1 MNVIVCH
8 HYCAGRWVQQ
18 LRTRSSRRR
27 RAPPR
32 NPYPRT
38 HHRLHSTAQWCPS
51 KQRAQS
57 VMPKPSFIIR
67 TTMRFTVSMNGGGI
81 LILSTCMVGCIEWG
95 QRAYAHSGST
105 PNAAATSPSASIS
118 FQSIRSC
125 CCLRPN
131 GRWLMLPARS
141 QTCSNLGA
149 AAARAP
155 LQLCPSGTCASTR
168 GSSNRTAT
176 ASSVVFKAVRSP

>member
-1 MNVIVCH
+1 MSPLLCWPLGEAAAH
-8 HYCAGRWVQQ
+8 TQ
-18 LRTRSSRRR
+18 LASATSTPTQFISSH
-27 RAPPR
+27 AP
-32 NPYPRT
+32 
-38 HHRLHSTAQWCPS
+38 SSAQYGTMVS
-51 KQRAQS
+51 KQAAR
-57 VMPKPSFIIR
+57 
-67 TTMRFTVSMNGGGI
+67 TVSRAKAVFHHHPYHNAIHGFNERWRDTDM
-81 LILSTCMVGCIEWG
+81 ILSTCMVGCIEWG

-125 CCLRPN
+125 CCLGPN
-131 GRWLMLPARS
+131 GRWLMLLARS

-149 AAARAP
+149 AAAWAP